1 LDATPRAAD
10 TRRAMSQEN
19 VEVVR
24 RYYAAARALIAKVIE
39 SGVRRSALTTVD
51 RPEFALL
58 MEEYWH
64 PQAVVDV
71 SRRLDGGIFQGPEGA
86 TRALRDW
93 LSGWEE
99 FDTEPKE
106 YISAGNRVLVVVDH
120 WGIAQGGM
128 RLELRGICY
137 VYTLRNGQFVHF
149 TEYRTRTDALKAVGC
164 GSRPQHLGPGRG
176 DLTGP

>member
-1 LDATPRAAD
+1 
-10 TRRAMSQEN
+10 MSQEN
-19 VEVVR
+19 GEVVR
-24 RYYAAARALIAKVIE
+24 RYHEAARALLEK
-39 SGVRRSALTTVD
+39 RSALTFMD
-51 RPEFALL
+51 LPEYASL

-64 PQAVVDV
+64 PQAVVDL
-71 SRRLDGGIFQGPEGA
+71 RRLDGGIFHGPEGA

-106 YISAGNRVLVVVDH
+106 YILAGNRVLVVVDH

-164 GSRPQHLGPGRG
+164 WSRPQHLGPGRG